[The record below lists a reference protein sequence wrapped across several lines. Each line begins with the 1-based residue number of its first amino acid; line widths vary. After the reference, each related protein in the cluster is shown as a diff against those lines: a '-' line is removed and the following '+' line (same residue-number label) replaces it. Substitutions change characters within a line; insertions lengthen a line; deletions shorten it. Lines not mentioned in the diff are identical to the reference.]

1 MVLFSPLLRLER
13 LFRRFGRARKG
24 TAAVEFALVAVP
36 FFLLMV
42 GIAEVSMV
50 GLAQTSLDFSV
61 SEVGRQIRT
70 GQAQLNGRSAS
81 QMQQMLCSQ
90 MSSFLFLTC
99 SGNLYLD
106 VDTFTSFT
114 DASNNN
120 SSPIS
125 NNQFQTAGFGY
136 SPGCPSDIVVVR
148 AYYRWKILTP
158 MFASVFQNVS
168 GGERILVSTMMFR
181 DEPYLVAGSGSC

>member
-1 MVLFSPLLRLER
+1 MFSPLLSIGR
-13 LFRRFGRARKG
+13 LFRRFARARQG
-24 TAAVEFALVAVP
+24 TAAVEFGLVVVP
-36 FFLLMV
+36 FFLLMTAL
-42 GIAEVSMV
+42 AEVSMI

-70 GQAQLNGRSAS
+70 GQAQLTGKSYS
-81 QMQQMLCSQ
+81 QMEQMLCSQ

-99 SGNLYLD
+99 NGNLYLD
-106 VDTFTSFT
+106 VDTFASFT

-120 SSPIS
+120 AAPIS

-136 SPGCPSDIVVVR
+136 SPGSPNDIVVVR
-148 AYYRWKILTP
+148 AYYRWQILTP
-158 MFASVFQNVS
+158 MFSSLFQNVS

-181 DEPYLVAGSGSC
+181 DEPYQATP